1 MSEAYEGVVSV
12 GVDLGT
18 STSKFCDG
26 GRILQLGSVAG
37 DALTEQLEPS
47 WRRMNRS
54 GDQRWLHNLAL
65 WDEGRKSWRY
75 PGAMTR

>member
-1 MSEAYEGVVSV
+1 MSETYEGVVSI

-26 GRILQLGSVAG
+26 SRLLYFSSVAG
-37 DALTEQLEPS
+37 DPLTDQLETS

-54 GDQRWLHNLAL
+54 TDHRWIHNLAL
-65 WDEGRKSWRY
+65 WDE
-75 PGAMTR
+75 TRR

>member
-1 MSEAYEGVVSV
+1 MSETYDGVVSV

-26 GRILQLGSVAG
+26 ERVLYFSSVAG
-37 DALTEQLEPS
+37 DPLTEQLENS

-54 GDQRWLHNLAL
+54 SDHRWLHNLAL
-65 WDEGRKSWRY
+65 WDEA
-75 PGAMTR
+75 GATWGL